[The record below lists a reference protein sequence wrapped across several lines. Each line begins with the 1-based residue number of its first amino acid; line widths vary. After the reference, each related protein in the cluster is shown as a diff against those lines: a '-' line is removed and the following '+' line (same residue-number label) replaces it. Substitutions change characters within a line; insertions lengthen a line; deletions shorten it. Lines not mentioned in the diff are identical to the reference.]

1 MIFKLFR
8 IFSSNLFSFENF
20 FVGFKKGAKGIAK
33 TILFGLLFLY
43 LFFCFGGMYT
53 LTMYSTYNYLEMAGE
68 PQFMPIVSVIFIFLM
83 LIFFGITSVAS
94 NYFSNSGEEQ
104 FLSMPIS
111 PAEFFGAKFGVSFVT
126 DAVLAIVLFMIS
138 NFIYA
143 YKQGIL
149 GNPLLYVG
157 ILTAGI
163 AISLF
168 CIIMI
173 YFLLIIPLYF
183 FPVLQQVQSS
193 V

>member
-8 IFSSNLFSFENF
+8 IFSSNLVSFENF

-43 LFFCFGGMYT
+43 LICCFGGMYT

-68 PQFMPIVSVIFIFLM
+68 PQFMPVVSVIFIFLM

-126 DAVLAIVLFMIS
+126 DAVLAIVLFMIA

-183 FPVLQQVQSS
+183 FPVLR
-193 V
+193 